1 MTHASPRHRAVAHRG
16 PSRLQRSRDRVCDAL
31 VVVPD
36 RLPSRRSIAAAA
48 VGGVLLTGGAVG
60 AQTLVGGSTDTADA
74 SVASVPMTSR
84 LAVEPEVSRSA
95 ERVPLSSLEEAAEIA
110 QEGADDAQ
118 AEADAK
124 AAAAKKKAAAEKKK
138 AEQEAEQQRILDDA
152 RANPRAVARLLLADY
167 GFDASQFGCL
177 DSLWAGESDWD
188 YTATNPSSGAYGI
201 PQSLPATK
209 MATAGDDWETNPVTQ
224 IKWGLNYIREA
235 YGTPCSANAFKAGNG
250 FY

>member
-1 MTHASPRHRAVAHRG
+1 M
-16 PSRLQRSRDRVCDAL
+16 
-31 VVVPD
+31 
-36 RLPSRRSIAAAA
+36 
-48 VGGVLLTGGAVG
+48 LLTGGAVG
-60 AQTLVGGSTDTADA
+60 AQAVIGGSTDSAEAT
-74 SVASVPMTSR
+74 VAAEVPMASR
-84 LAVEPEVSRSA
+84 LAVDPEVSRSG
-95 ERVPLSSLEEAAEIA
+95 ERVPLSSLEEAADIA
-110 QEGADDAQ
+110 RKGADDAQ
-118 AEADAK
+118 AEADEK

-138 AEQEAEQQRILDDA
+138 AEAEAEQKRILDDA
-152 RANPRAVARLLLADY
+152 RANPQAVAQLLMADY

-177 DSLWAGESDWD
+177 DSLWTGESDWD

-209 MATAGDDWETNPVTQ
+209 MATAGDDWQTNPVTQ